1 MSYSVLAY
9 YHLTPIADPHAE
21 VSAQKDF
28 LSPLDATSRIYV
40 SEQGINGQMCAA
52 EADAKSYMEW
62 MLSRPE
68 FRDVAFKIHPYH
80 EQVFPRLTIKY
91 RRQLVAFDQEVDM
104 AARAQHLAP
113 EQWKEMLEADDD
125 HLLLD
130 IRNDY
135 EWKLG
140 RFEGAEMPPCE
151 TSRDFESYAEN
162 LLSRVDPK
170 TKPIMMYCTGGI
182 RCEYYSSILKK
193 KGFEKIY
200 QLQGGVIGYGLKVGS
215 DHWLG
220 KLFVFDDRLSIPIS
234 EKKTTVVGECH
245 FCKTA
250 SESYYN
256 CANMDCNGLYL
267 CCPDCLEKHAG
278 CCQESCQS
286 APRLR
291 PYHQQNPHKP
301 FRRWH
306 HYFAEKPS
314 KNEQSGCE
322 SGSAA

>member
-1 MSYSVLAY
+1 MSYYVLAY
-9 YHLTPIADPHAE
+9 YHLAPISDPHAE
-21 VSAQKDF
+21 VAFHKDF

-40 SEQGINGQMCAA
+40 SEEGINGQMCAA
-52 EADAKSYMEW
+52 ENDAKSYMEW
-62 MLSRPE
+62 MHSRPE
-68 FRDVAFKIHPYH
+68 FRDVVFKIHPYH

-91 RRQLVAFDQEVDM
+91 RRQLVAFDQQVDM
-104 AARAQHLAP
+104 NARGHHLSP
-113 EQWKEMLEADDD
+113 EKWKEMLESDDG

-151 TSRDFESYAEN
+151 TSRDFERYAED

-170 TKPIMMYCTGGI
+170 TKPVMMYCTGGI

-200 QLQGGVIGYGLKVGS
+200 QLEGGVIGYGLKVGS

-220 KLFVFDDRLSIPIS
+220 KLFVFDDRLSIPLC
-234 EKKTTVVGECH
+234 ERKTAVVGECH

-250 SESYYN
+250 SEAYYN
-256 CANMDCNGLYL
+256 CANMDCNRLYL
-267 CCPDCLEKHAG
+267 CCPECLQKHAG
-278 CCQESCQS
+278 CCQESCQN

-314 KNEQSGCE
+314 KNDCE
-322 SGSAA
+322 RGSVA